1 MPTSKMAVNP
11 VPAQSAD
18 DLRRTFETAI
28 AQIQQNHVRPGQL
41 QPAPKSL
48 SRSKTPIFVRKQAAV
63 PDDAAAE
70 KRALTTAARA
80 LAQLWNISPT
90 LIR

>member
-1 MPTSKMAVNP
+1 MSKMTTNP
-11 VPAQSAD
+11 LSAPPAA
-18 DLRRTFETAI
+18 DLRRTFEIAI
-28 AQIQQNHVRPGQL
+28 AQIQHGGKTR
-41 QPAPKSL
+41 
-48 SRSKTPIFVRKQAAV
+48 SRSQTPIVVRKET
-63 PDDAAAE
+63 PMPGDPSSE

>member
-1 MPTSKMAVNP
+1 MLISEMATNP
-11 VPAQSAD
+11 VPAPPAD

-28 AQIQQNHVRPGQL
+28 AQMQRSPQ
-41 QPAPKSL
+41 
-48 SRSKTPIFVRKQAAV
+48 SRSKTPIFVRKQRTL
-63 PDDAAAE
+63 PDDSAAE

-80 LAQLWNISPT
+80 LAQLWNISPN

>member
-1 MPTSKMAVNP
+1 MPKSKIAVNP
-11 VPAQSAD
+11 VPAPPAD

-28 AQIQQNHVRPGQL
+28 AQVQKTG
-41 QPAPKSL
+41 KSL
-48 SRSKTPIFVRKQAAV
+48 SRSQTPIFVRKPAGV

-80 LAQLWNISPT
+80 LAQLWNISPN

>member
-1 MPTSKMAVNP
+1 MSKTMSNTEPKGPTNP
-11 VPAQSAD
+11 LSATPVS

-28 AQIQQNHVRPGQL
+28 AQIRRDG
-41 QPAPKSL
+41 KTL
-48 SRSKTPIFVRKQAAV
+48 SRSQTPIVVRKETQV
-63 PDDAAAE
+63 PGDSADE